1 MIVRLKLNV
10 IDSLYLE
17 IKPVMTNMYCSGFII
32 HVRAKTSV
40 IVDQLTILIFLIEY
54 KTLLFTE

>member
-1 MIVRLKLNV
+1 
-10 IDSLYLE
+10 
-17 IKPVMTNMYCSGFII
+17 MTNMYCSGFII